1 MEQHERHMREA
12 LAEAHKGR
20 DEGNLGV
27 GTVIVRDG
35 EIIARGRNLVTATH
49 DPTAHAETVAI
60 REAGPALEQDDLSDC
75 VLYTTFQPCPM
86 CCGAI
91 MACGIRTVV
100 IGARP
105 IGSANIY
112 GDYRMELLVEMAGQ
126 GGQME
131 IIDGILENESREVRY

>member
-1 MEQHERHMREA
+1 MEQHQRYMREA

-20 DEGNLGV
+20 SEGNVGV
-27 GTVIVRDG
+27 GTVIVRQG
-35 EIIARGRNLVTATH
+35 EIIARGRNLVSATH
-49 DPTAHAETVAI
+49 DPTAHAETAAI
-60 REAGPALEQDDLSDC
+60 REAGPALGTDDLRDC
-75 VLYTTFQPCPM
+75 SLYTTFQPCPM

-112 GDYRMELLVEMAGQ
+112 GDYRMELLVDMAGQ
-126 GGQME
+126 GGQ
-131 IIDGILENESREVRY
+131 IQLVDGILEAESREVRY

>member
-1 MEQHERHMREA
+1 MEQHERYMREA
-12 LAEAHKGR
+12 LVEARTGR

-27 GTVIVRDG
+27 GTVIVG
-35 EIIARGRNLVTATH
+35 AGQIVARGRNLVSATH

-60 REAGPALEQDDLSDC
+60 REAGPAMGRDDLSDC

-112 GDYRMELLVEMAGQ
+112 GDYRMELLVEMAGKA
-126 GGQME
+126 GEIE
-131 IIDGILENESREVRY
+131 IIDGILEAESREVRY

>member
-1 MEQHERHMREA
+1 M
-12 LAEAHKGR
+12 
-20 DEGNLGV
+20 
-27 GTVIVRDG
+27 
-35 EIIARGRNLVTATH
+35 
-49 DPTAHAETVAI
+49 AI
-60 REAGPALEQDDLSDC
+60 RVAGPALGTDNLSDC

-105 IGSANIY
+105 IGSANTS

-126 GGQME
+126 GGQVE
-131 IIDGILENESREVRY
+131 IIDGILETESREVRY